1 MRIAIVTDAWAPQV
15 NGVVRTLSAL
25 RGELERR
32 GHRVEVIAP
41 DRFRSIPC
49 PSYPEIPLSLAGD
62 RSIAAILRGFA
73 PDAVH
78 IATEGPLG
86 MAARRHCLAAGRAF
100 TTAYHTHFPDYLS
113 KRTWLPASVF
123 WPLIRR
129 FHRPSAGILVATESV
144 AAQLGAQGLTQT
156 RSWTRG
162 VDLAQFRP
170 DIAPPDLFAS
180 LERPIQLYV
189 GRVAVEKNVE
199 AFLAVEHPGTKVIV
213 GDGPALAR
221 LQADFPAAH
230 FLGKQSG
237 EALAAC
243 YAGADVMVFPSH
255 TDTFGLVMIEAL
267 ACGTPVA
274 AFPVPGPLDVLDEG
288 SGAMD
293 SDLSAA
299 IARALDLD
307 RDQCVRRGRSFS
319 WERSADQF
327 LSALVPEPQPE
338 PAQDNFSL
346 SQNGRFLSQECNR
359 ADATV
364 AFSADQPG
372 TLWTPSCPIR
382 KLCRKPSPKNVISTA
397 S

>member
-1 MRIAIVTDAWAPQV
+1 MRIAIVSDAWAPQV
-15 NGVVRTLSAL
+15 NGVVRTLGSL
-25 RGELERR
+25 RDELERR
-32 GHRVEVIAP
+32 GHQVEVIAP

-49 PSYPEIPLSLAGD
+49 PSYPEIPLSLA
-62 RSIAAILRGFA
+62 RAKSIAAILRQFT

-86 MAARRHCLAAGRAF
+86 IAARRHCLAAGRAF
-100 TTAYHTHFPDYLS
+100 TTAYHTHFPDYLA
-113 KRTWLPASVF
+113 KRTRLPASVF

-144 AAQLGAQGLTQT
+144 AAQLRAQGLAQTQPW
-156 RSWTRG
+156 SRG

-170 DIAPPDLFAS
+170 HLAPPEAFRP

-189 GRVAVEKNVE
+189 GRVAVEKNIE
-199 AFLAVEHPGTKVIV
+199 AFLTAQHPGTKVVV

-221 LQADFPAAH
+221 LKSEFPAAV
-230 FLGKQSG
+230 FVGKLSG

-274 AFPVPGPLDVLDEG
+274 AFPVPGPLDVLDES

-293 SDLSAA
+293 GDLSAA
-299 IARALDLD
+299 ISRALRLD
-307 RDQCVRRGRSFS
+307 REACLRHGRSFS
-319 WERSADQF
+319 WERSTDQF
-327 LSALVPEPQPE
+327 LAALVPERCPE
-338 PAQDNFSL
+338 LA
-346 SQNGRFLSQECNR
+346 
-359 ADATV
+359 A
-364 AFSADQPG
+364 
-372 TLWTPSCPIR
+372 
-382 KLCRKPSPKNVISTA
+382 
-397 S
+397 